1 MRTWER
7 MFLTIAIVL
16 LVLWILA
23 VFVLHV
29 VGFFIHVLLLL
40 VAGAII
46 WHFIKSRTGVRNNV

>member
-1 MRTWER
+1 

-16 LVLWILA
+16 LVLWMLA

-46 WHFIKSRTGVRNNV
+46 WHFIKGRTRTRTHV

>member
-1 MRTWER
+1 

>member
-1 MRTWER
+1 

-16 LVLWILA
+16 LVVWMLG

-29 VGFFIHVLLLL
+29 VGFFIHLLLLL

-46 WHFIKSRTGVRNNV
+46 WHFVKSRTGARPRV